1 MFHDIGETRIG
12 DIHKLANRYITADE
26 TSAVAEQ
33 TARLGNFG
41 PQVMELWHQIEE
53 RSSTAGIIAKDADL
67 LELAVRAREYMAQGF
82 SDAKEW
88 FQAAEQRVTTKSAK
102 ALIAELPNISPTDWW
117 HGLKKLD

>member
-1 MFHDIGETRIG
+1 
-12 DIHKLANRYITADE
+12 
-26 TSAVAEQ
+26 
-33 TARLGNFG
+33 
-41 PQVMELWHQIEE
+41 
-53 RSSTAGIIAKDADL
+53 
-67 LELAVRAREYMAQGF
+67 MAQGF